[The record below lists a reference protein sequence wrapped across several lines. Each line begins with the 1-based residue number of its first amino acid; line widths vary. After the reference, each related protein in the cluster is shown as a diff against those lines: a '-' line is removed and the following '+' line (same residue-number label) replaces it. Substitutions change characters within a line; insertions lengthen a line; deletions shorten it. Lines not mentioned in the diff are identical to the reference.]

1 MPLIRLLA
9 DPEDETLP
17 PPPPLLRGG
26 DFPVEDLLLEL
37 RNQRQSAKRRE
48 AAFLSV
54 IAHLLLV
61 VILLLSPKLFPVI
74 PAPIR
79 PVRQALDRTQLTYL
93 EMPKDLITK
102 AKPKQPK
109 AISDRDRHFDRSDK
123 IRNSIS
129 APVTRPAPRPT
140 PPPAGPPAQPVP
152 ATPPPPVAKSTP
164 APAAPKSADK
174 VNHAEEGGL
183 KLEDVPSAPTKPK
196 LQLNLGAAAQLE
208 RAIEGAARDR
218 TSHSP
223 GVTEVN
229 PLPPP
234 RAGGTAGAAPG
245 QTGAGVQ
252 ILTDTQGVNFDSY
265 LRRVVEIVRRNWYAV
280 MPETVYLGTQGKVV
294 VIFNIETNGSV
305 PGVHPVSLSG
315 TQSLDQ
321 AAVASISASNP
332 FPPLP
337 NEFHGPFITLQFSFY
352 YNLSPEN

>member
-26 DFPVEDLLLEL
+26 DFPVEELLLEL
-37 RNQRQSAKRRE
+37 RDQRQKAKRRE

-54 IAHLLLV
+54 IAHLLV
-61 VILLLSPKLFPVI
+61 VVVLLLSPKLFPVVAV
-74 PAPIR
+74 PVR
-79 PVRQALDRTQLTYL
+79 PVRETLDRTRLTYL

-102 AKPKQPK
+102 AKPTQPK

-129 APVTRPAPRPT
+129 APVTRPAPRPAPPPAGQPARPIPVT
-140 PPPAGPPAQPVP
+140 PPPAPA
-152 ATPPPPVAKSTP
+152 AKSP
-164 APAAPKSADK
+164 DEAAAKNEAKPNK
-174 VNHAEEGGL
+174 AEEGGL
-183 KLEDVPSAPTKPK
+183 KLENIPSAPANPK
-196 LQLNLGAAAQLE
+196 LQLNMGAAAQLE

-218 TSHSP
+218 SSHAP
-223 GVTEVN
+223 GVTEIS

-234 RAGGTAGAAPG
+234 RMGGAAGAAPG

-265 LRRVVEIVRRNWYAV
+265 LRRIVEIVRRNWYAV
-280 MPETVYLGTQGKVV
+280 MPETVYLGTKGKVV
-294 VIFNIETNGSV
+294 VIFNIESNGSV
-305 PGVHPVSLSG
+305 PGVHPIALSG

-337 NEFHGPFITLQFSFY
+337 SEFHGPFITLQFSFY
-352 YNLSPEN
+352 YNLTPEN